1 MNNAIEQDD
10 LFGGILFSRI
20 SSPINVASVTQ
31 RSPFRYPGGKTW
43 LVPRVRNWLE
53 SLESR
58 PSEFVEPFVGG
69 GIVSLTVAAEGL
81 SDHVTM
87 VELDEQVAAVW
98 HTIINDDEG
107 NWLAERI
114 AKFDISSVTPD
125 DLRNLSNF
133 DGLSRRE
140 RAFTTILKNRTFH
153 GGILAPGSGPI
164 KHGENGKGIAS
175 RWYPET
181 LRKRILGIV
190 HSKASIDFIEGD
202 GLEIIRTM
210 ASNRD
215 AVFFIDPPYSV
226 AGNGKAAGRR
236 LYSCFDLDHERLF
249 ELASTIKGDFLMTY
263 DNAEEVKELA
273 RQFGFDTEPV
283 AMKNTHHAEMNELL
297 IGKNLDWARRRVRT
311 RIQIDPAP
319 VS

>member
-1 MNNAIEQDD
+1 M
-10 LFGGILFSRI
+10 
-20 SSPINVASVTQ
+20 
-31 RSPFRYPGGKTW
+31 
-43 LVPRVRNWLE
+43 
-53 SLESR
+53 
-58 PSEFVEPFVGG
+58 
-69 GIVSLTVAAEGL
+69 
-81 SDHVTM
+81 
-87 VELDEQVAAVW
+87 
-98 HTIINDDEG
+98 
-107 NWLAERI
+107 
-114 AKFDISSVTPD
+114 AKY
-125 DLRNLSNF
+125 
-133 DGLSRRE
+133 
-140 RAFTTILKNRTFH
+140 RAY
-153 GGILAPGSGPI
+153 
-164 KHGENGKGIAS
+164 

-190 HSKASIDFIEGD
+190 HSKANIDFIEGD
-202 GLEIIRTM
+202 GLEIIRAT
-210 ASNRD
+210 ASNGD

-226 AGNGKAAGRR
+226 AGKGKAAGRR